1 MTCARCGHPGKD
13 MWLRHRAACDRY
25 VAGTCDCRSLVHEAC
40 MRPRVSS
47 RVTPLAARLR
57 AAHNRQLVVPVEV
70 S

>member
-13 MWLRHRAACDRY
+13 MWLRHRASCNRFFDGA
-25 VAGTCDCRSLVHEAC
+25 CDCRQWCHESC

-57 AAHNRQLVVPVEV
+57 AAHNRQQVIAVEV